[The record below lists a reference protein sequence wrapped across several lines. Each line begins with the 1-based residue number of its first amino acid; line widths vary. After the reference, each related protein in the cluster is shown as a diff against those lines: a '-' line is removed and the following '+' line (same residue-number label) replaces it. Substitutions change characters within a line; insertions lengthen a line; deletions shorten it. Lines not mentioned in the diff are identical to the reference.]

1 MASHTGNERSTERD
15 QKRLRTAIR
24 ILDNW
29 GLDQIGQA
37 QILRVE
43 PQLLSSRELVGALGI
58 DHLARIS
65 FLLNIH
71 VSLRELFQ
79 NPQNYYGYMAAVNYN
94 PPFSGQ
100 SPSEF
105 IRAGELAS
113 LKEVFEHLEFL
124 KYGQQY
130 Q

>member
-1 MASHTGNERSTERD
+1 MASYTGNERSTERD

-24 ILDNW
+24 ILENW

-43 PQLLSSRELVGALGI
+43 PQLLSSQELAGGLGI
-58 DHLARIS
+58 EHLARIS

-71 VSLRELFQ
+71 ASLRELFQ
-79 NPQNYYGYMAAVNYN
+79 NPQNYYGYMTAVNHN
-94 PPFSGQ
+94 PPFNSQ

-105 IRAGELAS
+105 IRAGELVS
-113 LKEVFEHLEFL
+113 LKEVFEHLELL
-124 KYGQQY
+124 KYGQ
-130 Q
+130 